1 MSPALLQALARIR
14 QIEWQLGPASAGGPQ
29 PAPAASRPDGFR
41 ELVDQAARRHGLDP
55 ALVDAVV
62 RAESGY
68 DPHATS
74 PAGAAGLMQLMP
86 ATARALG
93 VVDPY
98 DPAQNLDA
106 GVRYLR
112 GLLDR
117 FGDVSLALAAYNAG
131 PGAVLRHG
139 GVPPYRETQAF
150 VQRVLSTWQRLRA
163 TEAGGDR

>member
-1 MSPALLQALARIR
+1 MSPGFLAALARVR
-14 QIEWQLGPASAGGPQ
+14 WIESQLGAGAQAPPAGPREQ
-29 PAPAASRPDGFR
+29 PPEDFR
-41 ELVDQAARRHGLDP
+41 SLVERVARRYGLDP

-74 PAGAAGLMQLMP
+74 PAGAMGLMQLMP

-98 DPAQNLDA
+98 DPVQNVEG

-117 FGDVSLALAAYNAG
+117 FGDVTLALAAYNAG
-131 PGAVLRHG
+131 PGAVARYG
-139 GVPPYRETQAF
+139 GVPPYRETRAY
-150 VQRVLSTWQRLRA
+150 VDRVLSTWHRLRA
-163 TEAGGDR
+163 GGER

>member
-1 MSPALLQALARIR
+1 MSPGFLATLSRIR
-14 QIEWQLGPASAGGPQ
+14 WLETQLAAEAAAPPAGPREH
-29 PAPAASRPDGFR
+29 APEDFR
-41 ELVDQAARRHGLDP
+41 GLVERVARRYGLDP

-68 DPHATS
+68 DPQATS
-74 PAGAAGLMQLMP
+74 PAGAMGLMQLMP

-98 DPAQNLDA
+98 DPVQNVEG

-117 FGDVSLALAAYNAG
+117 FGDVTLALAAYNAG
-131 PGAVLRHG
+131 PGAVTRYG
-139 GVPPYRETQAF
+139 GVPPYRETRAY
-150 VQRVLSTWQRLRA
+150 VERVLSTWQRLRA
-163 TEAGGDR
+163 GGER